1 MNDHE
6 LLLAMSD
13 MMDRKLNAQ
22 LEPIKNDITDIQN
35 EISKTNVNL
44 ENEIFTLKNELSKT
58 NATLKNELSKTN
70 ATLETEL
77 SKTNATLETESKNN
91 ATLKNEILKINFILE
106 NEIKP
111 DIKLLAENY
120 LPSAIRYEKSINE
133 HEAMKDDIE
142 LLKRVVTE
150 HSEKLQK
157 IS

>member
-1 MNDHE
+1 MLSLNDHE

-58 NATLKNELSKTN
+58 NATLK
-70 ATLETEL
+70 TEL